1 MSDPVTPPS
10 AHVHPPAAASS
21 PAGLDRR
28 ALVVAGALVG
38 LAALV
43 TAARF
48 LIGLAALS
56 TISLYA
62 VLPVFAL
69 IATLATS
76 AGLWLV
82 SGRGGICATSPAGR
96 VALRIAAVTQV
107 LVAVLAFIPAV
118 LAAGPG
124 SLVVLLLTVV
134 SVVAAL
140 VGAVL
145 AARSGDGV
153 RGLAG
158 WALVPWT
165 VVALART
172 VVFSTPVGF
181 ALGASS
187 VTAVAYGGQVLT
199 IVTLLVVA
207 VAWLVAGLRT
217 ARAAATQAR

>member
-1 MSDPVTPPS
+1 MSDPLTPPS
-10 AHVHPPAAASS
+10 ARVHTRAAASAS
-21 PAGLDRR
+21 AGLDRR
-28 ALVVAGALVG
+28 ALVVAGALFGVAG
-38 LAALV
+38 LV
-43 TAARF
+43 TAGRL

-56 TISLYA
+56 TTSLYA
-62 VLPVFAL
+62 VLPVFAV

-96 VALRIAAVTQV
+96 VALRIAAVTQL
-107 LVAVLAFIPAV
+107 LVAVLALVPAV

-124 SLVVLLLTVV
+124 SLAVLLLTVV

-145 AARSGDGV
+145 AARSGAGV

-158 WALVPWT
+158 WALVSWT
-165 VVALART
+165 VVALVRT

-199 IVTLLVVA
+199 VLTLLFVA
-207 VAWLVAGLRT
+207 VAWLVVGLRT
-217 ARAAATQAR
+217 AR

>member
-10 AHVHPPAAASS
+10 AHVHPPAAASAS
-21 PAGLDRR
+21 TGIDRR

-48 LIGLAALS
+48 LVGLAALS
-56 TISLYA
+56 TTSLYA

-96 VALRIAAVTQV
+96 VALRIAAVTQL
-107 LVAVLAFIPAV
+107 LVAVLALVPAV
-118 LAAGPG
+118 LATGPG
-124 SLVVLLLTVV
+124 PLVVLLLTVV

-199 IVTLLVVA
+199 VVTLLLVA

-217 ARAAATQAR
+217 AR

>member
-10 AHVHPPAAASS
+10 AHVHPPAAASAS
-21 PAGLDRR
+21 AGLDRR
-28 ALVVAGALVG
+28 ALVVAGALAG

-56 TISLYA
+56 SISLYA

-124 SLVVLLLTVV
+124 PLVVLLLTVV

-165 VVALART
+165 VVALVRT

-199 IVTLLVVA
+199 VLTLLFVA

-217 ARAAATQAR
+217 AR

>member
-10 AHVHPPAAASS
+10 AHVHPPAAASAS
-21 PAGLDRR
+21 AGIDRR

-56 TISLYA
+56 TISPYA
-62 VLPVFAL
+62 VLPVLAL

-96 VALRIAAVTQV
+96 VALRIAAVTQL
-107 LVAVLAFIPAV
+107 LVAVLSLVPAV
-118 LAAGPG
+118 LATGPG
-124 SLVVLLLTVV
+124 PLVVLLLTVV

-158 WALVPWT
+158 RALVPWT

-217 ARAAATQAR
+217 AR

>member
-10 AHVHPPAAASS
+10 AHVPPPAAASAS
-21 PAGLDRR
+21 AGIDRR

-56 TISLYA
+56 TTSLYA

-82 SGRGGICATSPAGR
+82 SGRGGICATSSAGR

-145 AARSGDGV
+145 AARSGSV
-153 RGLAG
+153 RGVAG
-158 WALVPWT
+158 WVLLPWA
-165 VVALART
+165 VVALVRT

-187 VTAVAYGGQVLT
+187 ITAFAYGGQVLT
-199 IVTLLVVA
+199 IITLLLVA

-217 ARAAATQAR
+217 AR

>member
-1 MSDPVTPPS
+1 MSESATSPASARDPERGPTRPP
-10 AHVHPPAAASS
+10 V

-38 LAALV
+38 LGALV

-124 SLVVLLLTVV
+124 TLAVLLLTLV

-145 AARSGDGV
+145 AARSRDGV
-153 RGLAG
+153 RGVAG

-165 VVALART
+165 VVALVRT

-187 VTAVAYGGQVLT
+187 ITAVAYGGQVLT
-199 IVTLLVVA
+199 IVTLLFVA

-217 ARAAATQAR
+217 AR

>member
-28 ALVVAGALVG
+28 ALVVAGALVA

-96 VALRIAAVTQV
+96 VALRIAAVTQL

-124 SLVVLLLTVV
+124 TLAVLLLTLV

-145 AARSGDGV
+145 AARSGSV

-181 ALGASS
+181 ALSASS

-207 VAWLVAGLRT
+207 IAWLVAGLRT
-217 ARAAATQAR
+217 AR

>member
-1 MSDPVTPPS
+1 MSESATSPASARDPERGPTRPP
-10 AHVHPPAAASS
+10 V

-28 ALVVAGALVG
+28 ALVVAGALAG
-38 LAALV
+38 LGALV

-56 TISLYA
+56 TTSLYA

-69 IATLATS
+69 VATLATS
-76 AGLWLV
+76 VALWLV

-107 LVAVLAFIPAV
+107 LVAVLALIPAV

-124 SLVVLLLTVV
+124 PLVVLLLTVV

-145 AARSGDGV
+145 AARSGSV
-153 RGLAG
+153 RGVAG
-158 WALVPWT
+158 WVLLPWT
-165 VVALART
+165 VVALVRT

-187 VTAVAYGGQVLT
+187 ITAFAYGGQVLT
-199 IVTLLVVA
+199 IVTLLLVA

-217 ARAAATQAR
+217 AR